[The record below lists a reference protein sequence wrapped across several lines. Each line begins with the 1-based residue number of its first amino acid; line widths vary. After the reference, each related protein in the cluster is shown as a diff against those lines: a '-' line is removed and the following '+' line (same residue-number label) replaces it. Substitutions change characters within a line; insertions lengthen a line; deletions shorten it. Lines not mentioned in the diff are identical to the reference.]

1 MAATTEDYAA
11 QGGIRD
17 ERLKRWVWFYS
28 VNVLHRDGDLPAVIY
43 DDGSKHWYFY
53 GTRHREGG
61 PAFDA
66 PGGHREWWFHGKLHR
81 IDGPATEMGP
91 VPVLWC
97 VDGKKFPNGDD
108 DEYQQAC
115 REYLA
120 HKNKGKWT
128 KGTTGT

>member
-1 MAATTEDYAA
+1 MAATAEDYAA
-11 QGGIRD
+11 QGGIRQG
-17 ERLKRWVWFYS
+17 RLKRWVWFYS
-28 VNVLHRDGDLPAVIY
+28 NDVLHRDGGLPAVIS

-61 PAFDA
+61 PALDS
-66 PGGHREWWFHGKLHR
+66 PDCREWWFHGKLHR
-81 IDGPATEMGP
+81 IDGPATERGP

-108 DEYQQAC
+108 EEYQQAC

-120 HKNKGKWT
+120 HKNKGKCT
-128 KGTTGT
+128 KRATGT